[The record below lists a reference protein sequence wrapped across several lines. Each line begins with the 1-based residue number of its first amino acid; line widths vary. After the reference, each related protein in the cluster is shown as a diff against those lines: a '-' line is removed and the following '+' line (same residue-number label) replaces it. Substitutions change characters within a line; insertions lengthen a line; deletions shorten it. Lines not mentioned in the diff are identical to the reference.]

1 MKRLLIPA
9 LLCLALL
16 TACTEQQ
23 TPAAAPSSPP
33 AEPSNT
39 AIEPTLQPEP
49 EPEPYVPA
57 GTNPL
62 TGEPMEPEY
71 MNNRPV
77 AVMLNNLLDITDV
90 PVAVFSSGGI
100 DHWASQAAANLSA
113 SGILR
118 PETAGSIQLT
128 DALTMA
134 DAAAMLDGAMDMM
147 EAREGGGW
155 LPWS

>member
-1 MKRLLIPA
+1 MKTRMLAFWLAAAMLLS
-9 LLCLALL
+9 LSGCGKKE
-16 TACTEQQ
+16 TEEPPVQ
-23 TPAAAPSSPP
+23 TPV
-33 AEPSNT
+33 EN
-39 AIEPTLQPEP
+39 PEP
-49 EPEPYVPA
+49 EPEPEPEPPYVPA

-62 TGEPMEPEY
+62 TGLPMEPEDEKK
-71 MNNRPV
+71 RPV